1 MSQKHPGRDRD
12 RAAKN
17 RRLKE
22 QAEKKAKKARR
33 VQVREARE
41 GGK

>member
-17 RRLKE
+17 RRVK
-22 QAEKKAKKARR
+22 QQQQKKAKKASR
-33 VQVREARE
+33 QTRE
-41 GGK
+41 GKK